1 MEAYLEATED
11 EAVVAENHGIVFV
24 PCPLEQRRSASFGP
38 PRLIFYKGIERT
50 EAMPAP
56 TFAMSN
62 FERLRQI
69 KIANPCNENW
79 DAMQGDD
86 KKRFCAGCRC
96 FVHNIGAL
104 SPEEAEAALNQP
116 GRVCTRVVMDP
127 ERGVLTR
134 SGWVSRLLVAGAV
147 AVTVAG
153 CASTPVEVGAETH
166 PIHQAESVSPRTI
179 RPLLARSRWKRPPW
193 ATSPFRP
200 LPSWARHPP
209 SRPLL
214 RSEDRPG

>member
-166 PIHQAESVSPRTI
+166 PIHQAESVKPKNDTPTLGKVAVETPTMGDVAISP
-179 RPLLARSRWKRPPW
+179 PPVMG
-193 ATSPFRP
+193 T
-200 LPSWARHPP
+200 PP
-209 SRPLL
+209 AK
-214 RSEDRPG
+214 